1 VCSLWGIH
9 VRYFV
14 VTYIQKPDGQYD
26 EQVQV
31 LERNL
36 TNKVNVTANVILDF
50 KERTV
55 VKARLNESIP
65 RDWDLLRNY
74 FHQVYPQVI
83 EQLELG
89 WSKKEDSAN
98 TESPSADN
106 ESS

>member
-1 VCSLWGIH
+1 M
-9 VRYFV
+9 RYFV

-31 LERNL
+31 LEKNL

-50 KERTV
+50 KEKKV
-55 VKARLNESIP
+55 VKARLNEALQ

>member
-1 VCSLWGIH
+1 M
-9 VRYFV
+9 RYFV

-26 EQVQV
+26 EQVSV

-36 TNKVNVTANVILDF
+36 TNKVNISANVILDF
-50 KERTV
+50 KEKKV
-55 VKARLNESIP
+55 VKARLNEALQ

-89 WSKKEDSAN
+89 WTKKEDSAN

>member
-1 VCSLWGIH
+1 MHSLWDIH

-14 VTYIQKPDGQYD
+14 VTYVLKPDGQYD

-36 TNKVNVTANVILDF
+36 TNKINVTANVILDF
-50 KERTV
+50 KERKV
-55 VKARLNESIP
+55 VKARLNEKID

-89 WSKKEDSAN
+89 WSKKEDSGP

-106 ESS
+106 ES

>member
-1 VCSLWGIH
+1 M
-9 VRYFV
+9 RYFV

-26 EQVQV
+26 EQVSV
-31 LERNL
+31 LEKNL
-36 TNKVNVTANVILDF
+36 TNKINVTANVILDF
-50 KERTV
+50 KERKV
-55 VKARLNESIP
+55 VKARLNESID

>member
-1 VCSLWGIH
+1 M
-9 VRYFV
+9 RYFV

-26 EQVQV
+26 EQVSV
-31 LERNL
+31 LEKNL
-36 TNKVNVTANVILDF
+36 TNKVNVSANVILDF
-50 KERTV
+50 KEKKV
-55 VKARLNESIP
+55 VKARLNEALQ

-89 WSKKEDSAN
+89 WTKKEDSAN